1 MFTSKSKK
9 RKVATVIIDSCQDM
23 YLLKYIEILRNKDL
37 SVLHVSGPK
46 PTQEELVEAMTKINE
61 ELIELRG
68 DNQQKLRFDKITYM
82 EQIKLKIF
90 FCHSII
96 ERLQQRVEMQVL
108 NKERFEKYIE
118 QLKVFGFRLNKDK
131 PLFDELMNVIQELKG
146 YQSTVDALHAEIYPE
161 NEETELDGTKL
172 VAQFYAMLL
181 SYQRILKIDK
191 INVKETNLIEFVAI
205 ENAVKEIIAS
215 KPETK

>member
-1 MFTSKSKK
+1 MFKTK
-9 RKVATVIIDSCQDM
+9 RKKSIIKTVVIDSCQDM
-23 YLLKYIEILRNKDL
+23 NLLKYIEIIRNKDL

-46 PTQEELVEAMTKINE
+46 PSHDVLVDAMTKINE

-90 FCHSII
+90 FCHSIV
-96 ERLQQRVEMQVL
+96 ERLQQRVDLQVL
-108 NKERFEKYIE
+108 NKELFEKYIE

-131 PLFDELMNVIQELKG
+131 PLYEELMNVIQELKG

-161 NEETELDGTKL
+161 GEENELDGTKL

-181 SYQRILKIDK
+181 SYQRILNIDK
-191 INVKETNLIEFVAI
+191 INVKDTNLIEFVAI

-215 KPETK
+215 KPQTK